1 MQRILSLSL
10 GLALTQA
17 LVSNCSLPVSADE
30 IKAESSSSSSTVG
43 VTEKKGYAFKYGQR
57 IKDWR
62 IELDKGTDK
71 GWLSADE
78 AKKFGDRL
86 DQLKALNET
95 VKSHGYPK
103 GELDDMEKQFNQYNI
118 DLSHATEKATSTAAP
133 KAESK

>member
-1 MQRILSLSL
+1 MQRRMMSLCL

-17 LVSNCSLPVSADE
+17 LVFSAVSPVKADE

-62 IELDKGTDK
+62 AEIDKGTEK
-71 GWLSADE
+71 GWLTSEE

-86 DQLKALNET
+86 EQLKALNET
-95 VKSHGYPK
+95 VKGKGYPK
-103 GELDDMEKQFNQYNI
+103 SDLDDMEKQFNQYNI
-118 DLSHATEKATSTAAP
+118 DLSHATSKATAAP
-133 KAESK
+133 KAGTK